1 MTTWDVLD
9 ASVRGSAHVQ
19 RGLPNQDSVATRV
32 MADGRVAIVAISD
45 GHGGERYVRSDV
57 GSQLAVEVACDA
69 LSQWTIDARDQGATE
84 RELRDRIVPEITAT
98 WRARVDAHLTANPFT
113 DEERERGNA
122 PLDDQPVVAYGA
134 TLLVALASD
143 RSLALAQLGDGDI
156 VLMRGNDVVLP
167 IEPDARLVA
176 SQTTSLCLE
185 TADDDFRCAVLP
197 DIENLDL
204 VLMSTDGY
212 ANSFANDDW
221 EHEVGRDL
229 VARVTQL
236 GTDAIRLQLP
246 AWVGESAKASGD
258 DTSVALLVPRAGA
271 EDASALAPFAAAAP
285 HPARASSGL
294 ARLLVFT
301 LAGLAIGLLAGYLW
315 GNASADTSPSRALPP
330 ATTSDATTGGQGGR
344 PVSSR
349 ATIVAAPGVAVSFDV
364 DPQDPNAA
372 RTGGSYGAI
381 VTRLRTA
388 TAEWDVTDAG
398 ALEVHEDAGTTTSVP
413 VGISVSGITLAGS
426 SVWAIDAGATTLVP
440 VDVNTRNVFP
450 AAAIHTSSDSDQQVT
465 VPSTNAI
472 GG

>member
-19 RGLPNQDSVATRV
+19 RGLPNQDAIATRV
-32 MADGRVAIVAISD
+32 IADGRGAIAAVSD

-57 GSQLAVEVACDA
+57 GSQLAVEIACDA
-69 LSQWTIDARDQGATE
+69 LSRWTIDVQNADAAE
-84 RELRDRIVPEITAT
+84 RELRDRIVPEITAA
-98 WRARVDAHLTANPFT
+98 WRARVQEHLAANPFT
-113 DEERERGNA
+113 DEERARGNA
-122 PLDDQPVVAYGA
+122 PLDDQPLVSYGA
-134 TLLVALASD
+134 TLLVALAAE

-156 VLMRGNDVVLP
+156 LLVRGNDVQLP

-176 SQTTSLCLE
+176 SQTTSLCLQ
-185 TADDDFRCAVLP
+185 TADDDFRCAVLA
-197 DIENLDL
+197 DIENVDL

-229 VARVTQL
+229 RARVTEL
-236 GTDAIRLQLP
+236 GTDAVRLQLP
-246 AWVGESAKASGD
+246 AWVGESAQASGD
-258 DTSVALLVPRAGA
+258 DTSVALLVPRGGAGGA
-271 EDASALAPFAAAAP
+271 DARPVVAGST
-285 HPARASSGL
+285 RSSSGL

-301 LAGLAIGLLAGYLW
+301 VGALAIGLVAGYLW
-315 GNASADTSPSRALPP
+315 GNASTDTTPSRALPP
-330 ATTSDATTGGQGGR
+330 ATISDSTSGGQGGR
-344 PVSSR
+344 PAASR
-349 ATIVAAPGVAVSFDV
+349 ATIVAAPGVAVAFDV
-364 DPQDPNAA
+364 DPQKPNPT

-388 TAEWDVTDAG
+388 SATWDVTDGG
-398 ALEVHEDAGTTTSVP
+398 ALEVRDGTGPTTTVP
-413 VGISVSGITLAGS
+413 VGIQVSGITLAGS

-440 VDVNTRNVFP
+440 VDVNARTVFP
-450 AAAIHTSSDSDQQVT
+450 AAAIRTPSNDDQQVT